1 MAVRFQVYEWSN
13 LAPVGQQASLI
24 GRQAG
29 DIPVAVPANR
39 QIDIFAGG
47 IGVNQTTVA
56 TTNEVQF
63 VVIEEFGCSSYL
75 NGFIQIRVGTTDY
88 FQNPD
93 GEVNF
98 GVSGR
103 AMPYPRGGSTQYGT
117 PGVPDAQGIRVLKS
131 FNLDPHV
138 YIPPGLTYQVLYTSR
153 DGTATPTTEVVL
165 AFIKYMLYD
174 GPDSL
179 IAIRLLKMGLGVTVE
194 NVDWYKRLLLE
205 SELSLRPKVAEVDV
219 EDAPEKV

>member
-13 LAPVGQQASLI
+13 LAPPGEQFSSV

-29 DIPVAVPANR
+29 DEPVTIPANK

-47 IGVNQTTVA
+47 IGVNQTVVA
-56 TTNEVQF
+56 STNEVQF
-63 VVIEEFGCSSYL
+63 VVIEEFGCSPYL
-75 NGFIQIRVGTTDY
+75 NGFIQIRVATTD
-88 FQNPD
+88 FFENPD
-93 GEVNF
+93 GEVNL

-103 AMPYPRGGSTQYGT
+103 ALPYPRGGSTNYGT
-117 PGVPDAQGIRVLKS
+117 PGIPDPVNVRVLKS
-131 FNLDPHV
+131 FNLAPHV
-138 YIPPGLTYQVLYTSR
+138 YIPPGLTYQVIYTSR
-153 DGTATPTTEVVL
+153 DGTSGTTEVVL
-165 AFIKYMLYD
+165 AFIKYILYD

-205 SELSLRPKVAEVDV
+205 SELALRPQTGPIDV
-219 EDAPEKV
+219 EEAPEKV

>member
-1 MAVRFQVYEWSN
+1 MAVRFQVYEWAN
-13 LAPVGQQASLI
+13 LAPPGQVVSLI

-29 DIPVAVPANR
+29 DVPVAVPANR

-47 IGVNQTTVA
+47 LGVNQTVVA
-56 TTNEVQF
+56 STNEVQF
-63 VVIEEFGCSSYL
+63 VVIEEFGCSPYL
-75 NGFIQIRVGTTDY
+75 NSFIQIRVGTTDY
-88 FQNPD
+88 FENPD
-93 GEVNF
+93 GEVNY

-117 PGVPDAQGIRVLKS
+117 PGVPDPQGIRVLKS

-153 DGTATPTTEVVL
+153 DGTSGTPEVVL

-174 GPDSL
+174 GADSL
-179 IAIRLLKMGLGVTVE
+179 IALRLLKMGLGVTVE

-205 SELSLRPKVAEVDV
+205 SELSLRQRVSPVDP